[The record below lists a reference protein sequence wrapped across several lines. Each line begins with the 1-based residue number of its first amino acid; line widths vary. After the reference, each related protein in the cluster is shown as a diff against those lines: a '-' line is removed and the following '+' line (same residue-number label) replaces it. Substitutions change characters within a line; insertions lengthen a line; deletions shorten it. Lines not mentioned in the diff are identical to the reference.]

1 MLQKNPIRCPLCR
14 QRLLDA
20 SSPAARST
28 VARPRSLGA
37 RADFEIKCPKCGH
50 IISLFCKLT
59 E

>member
-1 MLQKNPIRCPLCR
+1 MFQKTPIKCPICR

-20 SSPAARST
+20 SSSPARRT
-28 VARPRSLGA
+28 VARPATLGA

-50 IISLFCKLT
+50 IISLFCRLM